1 MEETVKERISK
12 YTQSKGMSI
21 RAFERKAN
29 LSNGF
34 VKNISKGIGVE
45 KLRSILEAFPDI
57 NSDWLLY
64 GTGEML
70 KAASKSANKELPL
83 LPLDAMAGALSGVDF
98 QIKDYECEHYVI
110 PDFKEADFL
119 ISVAGDSMNPTFMSG
134 DVLAVRKV
142 PMGGIW
148 FEWGRAYVIATR
160 QGCIVKRILPSDKE
174 GYVRIVSDNK
184 DNYPPFLLPH
194 EEINGVA
201 VVLGIIRR
209 L

>member
-1 MEETVKERISK
+1 MKFKGLSQGKFEKTV
-12 YTQSKGMSI
+12 G
-21 RAFERKAN
+21 
-29 LSNGF
+29 LSNGYINQLRHSPSLS
-34 VKNISKGIGVE
+34 KIQMIISAYPE
-45 KLRSILEAFPDI
+45 LNP
-57 NSDWLLY
+57 DWLAH

-160 QGCIVKRILPSDKE
+160 QGCIVKRILPADKE

>member
-1 MEETVKERISK
+1 MEMTVKERLIEFMK
-12 YTQSKGMSI
+12 FKGLSQGK
-21 RAFERKAN
+21 FEKTVG
-29 LSNGF
+29 LSNGYINQLRHSPSLS
-34 VKNISKGIGVE
+34 KIQMIISAYPE
-45 KLRSILEAFPDI
+45 LNP
-57 NSDWLLY
+57 DWLTH

-160 QGCIVKRILPSDKE
+160 QGCIVKRILPAEKE

>member
-1 MEETVKERISK
+1 MENSVKERLVEFIKKQGLS
-12 YTQSKGMSI
+12 QG
-21 RAFERKAN
+21 RFEKSAG
-29 LSNGF
+29 LSNGY
-34 VKNISKGIGVE
+34 VNNLRKAPGSD
-45 KLRSILEAFPDI
+45 KLQKILYAYPEL

-64 GTGEML
+64 GTGDML